1 MSTDPDQIR
10 RDIERTREELRSDV
24 DALTDKVSP
33 RRVVAQRVDQVRG
46 AWQNMTDKVMGSTS
60 QAGSTVVDSVSS
72 AASAVGDAAGT
83 AQEKV
88 RRQTQ
93 GSPLAVGLIA
103 FGAGVVISSLLPPS
117 RAEQQVAGQVKEK
130 LSEQSEAIKER
141 VTEAATEMKG
151 NLSEPAKEAMDS
163 VKSAATDAAGTVRD
177 DAGSAMKDTQAG
189 SAMRDTEAGDG
200 VYRSAAA

>member
-10 RDIERTREELRSDV
+10 RNIERTREELRSDV

-60 QAGSTVVDSVSS
+60 HAGSAVAGSVSS
-72 AASAVGDAAGT
+72 AATAVGDAAGT

-88 RRQTQ
+88 RQQAQ
-93 GSPLAVGLIA
+93 GSPLAAGLIA
-103 FGAGVVISSLLPPS
+103 FGAGLVISSLLPPS
-117 RAEQQVAGQVKEK
+117 RAEQQVAGQIKGK
-130 LSEQSEAIKER
+130 LSEQSEEIKER
-141 VTEAATEMKG
+141 VTAVATEMKD

-163 VKSAATDAAGTVRD
+163 VKSAATDAAGTVRE
-177 DAGSAMKDTQAG
+177 DAGSAMGGTQ
-189 SAMRDTEAGDG
+189 AGDG
-200 VYRSAAA
+200 VYRSAAV